1 MLRESAKSP
10 NRLDRRKKMTR
21 GAPKAERKPLKV
33 GRRPLEERTR
43 LPNDAPSFATSYGIR
58 LGALIILHERE
69 SSAAD
74 IARMINED
82 VSVVTNHLRDLYD
95 AGCIEFVG
103 YEGEGN
109 LKKVVYR
116 AITRPLITDEE
127 HEAMSPEERHEIN
140 GVAIQWIMAECLSSF
155 RNGKMDRDK
164 ALCLITDSPILDP
177 EGQVE
182 LRDFLTASWR
192 RESDDAVEALTSVQ
206 EIASKAAARMAQSE
220 ESGTTVVVTL
230 MAFERGTPWV
240 SEGSPREPLS
250 EK

>member
-1 MLRESAKSP
+1 MA
-10 NRLDRRKKMTR
+10 R
-21 GAPKAERKPLKV
+21 GASKAGRRPLKP

-43 LPNDAPSFATSYGIR
+43 LPNDAPSFATGYGIR
-58 LGALIILHERE
+58 LEALIILHERE

-82 VSVVTNHLRDLYD
+82 VSIVTNHLRDLYD

-109 LKKVVYR
+109 LKRVVYR

-127 HEAMSPEERHEIN
+127 YEAMSPKERREIN
-140 GVAIQWIMAECLSSF
+140 GVAIQWIIAECLSSF
-155 RNGKMDRDK
+155 RSDRMDHDK

-182 LRDFLTASWR
+182 LRDFLTASWKR
-192 RESDDAVEALTSVQ
+192 QSQDAVETLTSVQ
-206 EIASKAAARMAQSE
+206 EIASRAAARMAQSGE
-220 ESGTTVVVTL
+220 PGTTVVVTL
-230 MAFERGTPWV
+230 MAFERGCPWV
-240 SEGSPREPLS
+240 SEGSPRESLS